1 MARFLVG
8 AAIGAMVTLVAG
20 AALGIHAQD
29 EPEVEAVADTIGP
42 THRCRARLH
51 RVGRVGVTCRPR
63 STRAAAQPVYFN
75 FCQEPGIQPRRG
87 VLGLSPF
94 EPWAARAAA
103 RWMLD
108 VGRGR
113 EFATYWGCR

>member
-8 AAIGAMVTLVAG
+8 AAIGALVTLVAG

-29 EPEVEAVADTIGP
+29 DDQVTDVVADP
-42 THRCRARLH
+42 TDAVLDCIQWAESRDDPGAKN
-51 RVGRVGVTCRPR
+51 PR
-63 STRAAAQPVYFN
+63 SGAQGLFQFLPSTWRGTPQGRA
-75 FCQEPGIQPRRG
+75 
-87 VLGLSPF
+87 GLSPF
-94 EPWAARAAA
+94 DPWAARAAA